1 MNNKNSILRA
11 YAAPEVLVCEIE
23 ACHVFATST
32 VGGGINSLE
41 NRSWGDSEDAEY

>member
-23 ACHVFATST
+23 ASHVFATS
-32 VGGGINSLE
+32 VGGGINSLKE
-41 NRSWGDSEDAEY
+41 SPWGDSEDAEY

>member
-23 ACHVFATST
+23 ASHVFATS
-32 VGGGINSLE
+32 VGGV
-41 NRSWGDSEDAEY
+41 